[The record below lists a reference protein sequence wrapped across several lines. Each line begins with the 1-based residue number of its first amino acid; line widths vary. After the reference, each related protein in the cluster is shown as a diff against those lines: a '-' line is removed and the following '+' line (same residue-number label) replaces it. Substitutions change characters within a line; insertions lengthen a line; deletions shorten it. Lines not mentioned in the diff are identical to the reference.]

1 VNLLEL
7 RTHKPAGAFVEA
19 YENAASLF
27 EDLYLVQYGFRFF
40 IEGSIDVRHDCK
52 DHCVPIAQF
61 VDMYALTRLLEVL
74 M

>member
-1 VNLLEL
+1 
-7 RTHKPAGAFVEA
+7 
-19 YENAASLF
+19 
-27 EDLYLVQYGFRFF
+27 LYLVQYGFRFF